1 MHVTRIGTEEFRIRL
16 SVNLSASEANKYLGE
31 AYISLAMHNG
41 LHPIAGKTSREI
53 AAEAIGEAAVSSYA
67 SETVMRRAA
76 PVAIDLAG
84 IEIVGVPNTHCNTP
98 LKDGEPFSFFV
109 DAVCNP
115 IIPLTSY
122 DPVKVNA
129 LNMGVDDETVDA
141 YVEQYAAS
149 HGESVAD
156 PEKHVVES
164 TSRILLAMRTD
175 TSEGACAYLTFDGR
189 EYLIGNDDMP
199 DGFDENI
206 VGMRVGDTKE
216 FDFIGPR
223 ASVEGMD
230 FSQPTTY
237 HAKVE
242 VKAILKEIAPDVTD
256 SWVKESIRGCE
267 TVDDL
272 RCRIREELNR
282 RNDEGFEQYQMYLAA
297 SELSQRLAK
306 DIPDDV
312 FKAFYDQMLSE
323 FRGSI
328 ESRGISEE
336 AYLSS
341 RGLTAQQF
349 KAELMSQT
357 REQLRQGVAL
367 DSMARHLKMKLTDAD
382 MEKYLHEVAA
392 GREDEEKKRLGEWG
406 GMQMARQA
414 ALRAK
419 ANRYL
424 VENAVS

>member
-1 MHVTRIGTEEFRIRL
+1 MRVTKIETEEFHIRL
-16 SVNLSASEANKYLGE
+16 SASLSANETKKYLGE

-41 LHPIAGKTSREI
+41 LHPKAGKTSREVSV
-53 AAEAIGEAAVSSYA
+53 EAIGEVAVSSYA
-67 SETVMRRAA
+67 SETVMRRAT

-84 IEIVGVPNTHCNTP
+84 IEVVGVPNTHCDTP

-109 DAVCNP
+109 DATCSP
-115 IIPLTSY
+115 IIPLTNY
-122 DPVKVNA
+122 DPVKINA
-129 LNMGVDDETVDA
+129 LNMGVGDETVDA
-141 YVEQYAAS
+141 YVEEYAAS
-149 HGESVAD
+149 HGDSVAD
-156 PEKHVVES
+156 PEKNVVES
-164 TSRILLAMRTD
+164 TSRVLLAMKTD
-175 TSEGACAYLTFDGR
+175 TPEGPCSFLTFDSR

-256 SWVKESIRGCE
+256 SWVKENIRGCE

-357 REQLRQGVAL
+357 REQLRQGIAL

-382 MEKYLHEVAA
+382 MEEYFHRMAA
-392 GREDEEKKRLGEWG
+392 GREDEEKKRLREWG
-406 GMQMARQA
+406 GMQTARQD

-419 ANRYL
+419 VNRYL
-424 VENAVS
+424 VENAIS